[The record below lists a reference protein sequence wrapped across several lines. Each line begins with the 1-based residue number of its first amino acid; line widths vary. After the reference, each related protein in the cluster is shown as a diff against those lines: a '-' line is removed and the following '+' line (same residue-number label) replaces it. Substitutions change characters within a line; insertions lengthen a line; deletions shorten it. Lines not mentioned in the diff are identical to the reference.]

1 MLPFRFSI
9 AALAVCLLAGQ
20 ASAQLFP
27 NAPWNKRNAV
37 SSQGE
42 SSGGCYTDASGNTVC
57 PSAAPVAVAPQPVPP
72 LAPNYSQSS
81 YATSVQQNY
90 VQNSGGS
97 SGSAG
102 GYYQSASTIGGYGS
116 AGSSLQ
122 VGGFDPQ
129 GYVITSIGSTIAPQ
143 IACRCVNC
151 NCVNCNCN
159 AGGMQANGFAVESLA
174 ISDRMAF
181 RRALLAAGRQARDS
195 GEITS
200 MEFFALSAA
209 SRSPRVLERMQAA
222 VHEAAIEEGLAT
234 TQAIDWD
241 SLIVFIE
248 KLIPIIIKLIELF
261 S

>member
-1 MLPFRFSI
+1 MLRLAM
-9 AALAVCLLAGQ
+9 AAMAVCLLAGQ

-27 NAPWNKRNAV
+27 NAPWNNRDSA
-37 SSQGE
+37 SSQ
-42 SSGGCYTDASGNTVC
+42 SGGCYTDASGNTVC
-57 PSAAPVAVAPQPVPP
+57 PSAIPVAPQPVPPMVVPP

-90 VQNSGGS
+90 VQNSGGCT
-97 SGSAG
+97 GSAG
-102 GYYQSASTIGGYGS
+102 SYYQSASSGGYGS
-116 AGSSLQ
+116 AGSGLQ
-122 VGGFDPQ
+122 VGGLDPQ
-129 GYVITSIGSTIAPQ
+129 GYVITSVGSTISPQ
-143 IACRCVNC
+143 IACRCANC
-151 NCVNCNCN
+151 TCVNCTCN
-159 AGGMQANGFAVESLA
+159 ASGAQANGLAVESLA

>member
-1 MLPFRFSI
+1 MFRL
-9 AALAVCLLAGQ
+9 AMAVVAVCLMAGQ

-27 NAPWNKRNAV
+27 NAPWNKRNSV
-37 SSQGE
+37 SSE
-42 SSGGCYTDASGNTVC
+42 AGGCYTDASGNMVC
-57 PSAAPVAVAPQPVPP
+57 PSAAPAAPVAPPVVVPP
-72 LAPNYSQSS
+72 LAPSYAQSS

-90 VQNSGGS
+90 VQNSGGCT
-97 SGSAG
+97 GSAS
-102 GYYQSASTIGGYGS
+102 GYYSSASSAGGYGS

-122 VGGFDPQ
+122 VVGGVVPPR
-129 GYVITSIGSTIAPQ
+129 GYVITSVGSTLSPE

-151 NCVNCNCN
+151 NCVNCN
-159 AGGMQANGFAVESLA
+159 ASGMQANGSAVESLA

-241 SLIVFIE
+241 GLIQFIE